1 MKDFGLEFR
10 EKYGH
15 PNIVVPMEDDLEFGA
30 QAILNYFEDQI
41 RQGAIF
47 REGETVQI
55 GWSILMLKA
64 GAGETLE
71 TWEPEFSSMPI
82 SWIRGAN
89 TTYRHL
95 MVQKEVCSQF
105 GVEPDYPSLRQAAV
119 VSSEFSSSNEF
130 FMVREPEDASNSGW
144 VLTSRRGADA
154 NAEFRSLFEMAI
166 KARRIIPFLALPVGA
181 VVKFNRDEV
190 SAELVGKKVSSKD
203 NDLIGMVLKSYK
215 A

>member
-30 QAILNYFEDQI
+30 QAVLSYFEDQI
-41 RQGAIF
+41 RQGTIF

-71 TWEPEFSSMPI
+71 AWEPEFSPMPI

-95 MVQKEVCSQF
+95 MMQRKFV
-105 GVEPDYPSLRQAAV
+105 L
-119 VSSEFSSSNEF
+119 SSEWNRTIRPFGKQRSSPPNSRAQMSFLWYENPRMRQIPDGCLLRDAALIRTPNF
-130 FMVREPEDASNSGW
+130 VRCLKWQLNLGE
-144 VLTSRRGADA
+144 
-154 NAEFRSLFEMAI
+154 LFHFW
-166 KARRIIPFLALPVGA
+166 RCQSVRP
-181 VVKFNRDEV
+181 
-190 SAELVGKKVSSKD
+190 
-203 NDLIGMVLKSYK
+203 
-215 A
+215 